1 MTCSKISSLDFNPGG
16 WINMSQNAAAI
27 QGSGRSP
34 VSLDSEEAKYWE
46 EREAAKAKALKLA
59 AKAETAQRENY
70 AKALKREKDREYQR
84 RKAKKR
90 KIQVTMLHLD
100 DPRMTNL
107 NSEDSPAWESDNG
120 KGELNI
126 RAIERAEAIT
136 IALAKLTPNDRAFAQ
151 AVLDGKSWRELG
163 IPESSFYWRLKKIET
178 FFQNSGAHPLKPSL
192 DY

>member
-1 MTCSKISSLDFNPGG
+1 MKNRTTLCHYANAP
-16 WINMSQNAAAI
+16 QNAAL

-59 AKAETAQRENY
+59 AKGETAQRENY
-70 AKALKREKDREYQR
+70 GKALKREKDREYQR

-90 KIQVTMLHLD
+90 KIEVTMLHLD

-136 IALAKLTPNDRAFAQ
+136 IALAKLTPSDRAFAQ
-151 AVLDGKSWRELG
+151 AVLDGKSWQEIGVERYA
-163 IPESSFYWRLKKIET
+163 FYRLLKKVEKIFRQSAT
-178 FFQNSGAHPLKPSL
+178 HPLKTL
-192 DY
+192 A